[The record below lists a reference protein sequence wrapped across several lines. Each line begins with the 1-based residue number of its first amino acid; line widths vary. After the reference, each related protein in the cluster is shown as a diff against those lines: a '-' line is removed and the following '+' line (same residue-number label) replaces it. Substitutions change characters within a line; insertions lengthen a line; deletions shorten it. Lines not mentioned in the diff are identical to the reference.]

1 MQYTKDLQE
10 ALSMATKTKR
20 LGESKIIS
28 AKADVEAAKLLRK
41 AADMLNTDAA
51 MQIRYFDT
59 VAQFQHVPNQKL
71 MFLPLQPDNYKD
83 DHFSYDNN
91 PA

>member
-1 MQYTKDLQE
+1 
-10 ALSMATKTKR
+10 MATKTKK
-20 LGESKIIS
+20 LGESKVIS

-59 VAQFQHVPNQKL
+59 IN
-71 MFLPLQPDNYKD
+71 
-83 DHFSYDNN
+83 
-91 PA
+91 